1 MSLKMNCVWG
11 LLLGLLLPLRALA
24 DAQVKPLTDVVAK
37 PLATAVWSAPP
48 AEALP
53 APLGQATLGKLR
65 FVEPGPI
72 RQAAA
77 QVVAGRAALVNLRCA
92 DSLPAMRKAAE
103 ALLDDVPS
111 AVAQPMVRDLF
122 GVLLLC
128 ADRIGDVPSAERAA
142 TVLSAQSE
150 PLPTDLALIMP
161 RYQHGTPF
169 GPPRAPVRVESDP
182 PGATVIRNTQV
193 LGTAPLW
200 VDGGRPDVDV
210 LYVEQPGMRKVRRPL
225 GSGET
230 LFLSLRPEDRLPL
243 LLDQVAS
250 LPLGSDAQA
259 ALLKELS
266 ASAAVATQLGGKLLI
281 FGPKVKEGAP
291 VAGESLLA
299 RVYDLDRRDW
309 LGPVSEVA
317 IGNPAAQADAL
328 LALAAGTAAQAQ
340 VTSAPATASP
350 APKAVAAKAP
360 ADDKKSSGW
369 KLPFAKTKWY
379 TWVVAGGVAALIG
392 GLLIA
397 ERFSS
402 EKITVTAT
410 H

>member
-1 MSLKMNCVWG
+1 MSPKMKCAWG
-11 LLLGLLLPLRALA
+11 LVVGLLIPRLALA
-24 DAQVKPLTDVVAK
+24 DAQVKPLTESVAK
-37 PLATAVWSAPP
+37 PLATAVWSAPL

-53 APLGQATLGKLR
+53 ASLSQSIGAKLR

-72 RQAAA
+72 RQAAE

-92 DSLPAMRKAAE
+92 DALPGMRKAAE
-103 ALLDDVPS
+103 VLLDDVPS
-111 AVAQPMVRDLF
+111 SVVQPIVRDLF

-142 TVLSAQSE
+142 AVLSAQIE
-150 PLPTDLALIMP
+150 PLPTDLALILP

-193 LGTAPLW
+193 MGKAPL
-200 VDGGRPDVDV
+200 VIDGGRPDVDV
-210 LYVEQPGMRKVRRPL
+210 LFVEQPGMRKVRRPL

-250 LPLGSDAQA
+250 LPLGSDAQL

-266 ASAAVATQLGGKLLI
+266 ASAAVATQLGGKLLL
-281 FGPKVKEGAP
+281 FGPKVREGAP
-291 VAGESLLA
+291 VAGESLIG
-299 RVYDLDRRDW
+299 RVFDLDRRDW
-309 LGPVSEVA
+309 LGPASEVA
-317 IGNPAAQADAL
+317 IGTPAAQADGL
-328 LALAAGTAAQAQ
+328 VALAAGAATSAQA
-340 VTSAPATASP
+340 TNAAAPAASP
-350 APKAVAAKAP
+350 ASKAVAKAP

>member
-1 MSLKMNCVWG
+1 MSPKTMSVWG
-11 LLLGLLLPLRALA
+11 LLLSLLIPQLA
-24 DAQVKPLTDVVAK
+24 VAQVKPLTDVPAK
-37 PLATAVWSAPP
+37 PVATAVWSAPL
-48 AEALP
+48 AEPLP
-53 APLGQATLGKLR
+53 APLGQSIGSKLR

-72 RQAAA
+72 RQAAE
-77 QVVAGRAALVNLRCA
+77 QVMAGRAALVQLRCA
-92 DSLPAMRKAAE
+92 DALPAMRKAAE
-103 ALLDDVPS
+103 ALLDGVPS
-111 AVAQPMVRDLF
+111 SVAQPIVRDLF
-122 GVLLLC
+122 GVVLLC
-128 ADRIGDVPSAERAA
+128 ADRIGDVPMAERAA
-142 TVLSAQSE
+142 TVLSSQTE

-193 LGTAPLW
+193 MGKAPLEI
-200 VDGGRPDVDV
+200 DGGRPDQDV
-210 LYVEQPGMRKVRRPL
+210 LYVELPGMRKVRRPL

-250 LPLGSDAQA
+250 LPIGSDAQS
-259 ALLKELS
+259 ALLKELA
-266 ASAAVATQLGGKLLI
+266 ASPAVATQLGGKLLV
-281 FGPKVKEGAP
+281 FGPKVREGAP
-291 VAGESLLA
+291 VAGESLLL

-317 IGNPAAQADAL
+317 IGSPAAQADAL
-328 LALAAGTAAQAQ
+328 LAAAAGAATPAQAATVAQ
-340 VTSAPATASP
+340 APAGP
-350 APKAVAAKAP
+350 ATQAVTKAP
-360 ADDKKSSGW
+360 VDDKKSSGW

-402 EKITVTAT
+402 ETITVTAT